1 MNVQKYAGI
10 LRCTM
15 NGYPFETSKGFN
27 KTTGEALISCVI
39 RLKKRLSRSMTNM
52 LANKFDLVDKK
63 KWAEVV
69 KMSGAGSYV
78 NDWGENGDIKEMLFD
93 YILNHATWNMGNDG
107 VMEAVLAF

>member
-1 MNVQKYAGI
+1 MNGKKTAGT

-15 NGYPFETSKGFN
+15 NEYPFETSKGFC

-39 RLKKRLSRSMTNM
+39 RLKIKLSRSM
-52 LANKFDLVDKK
+52 ANKIAQKFDLVDRK

-78 NDWGENGDIKEMLFD
+78 NDWGENNDIKEMLFD
-93 YILNHATWNMGNDG
+93 YILNHASWKIGRDG
-107 VMEAVLAF
+107 IIEGVLAF